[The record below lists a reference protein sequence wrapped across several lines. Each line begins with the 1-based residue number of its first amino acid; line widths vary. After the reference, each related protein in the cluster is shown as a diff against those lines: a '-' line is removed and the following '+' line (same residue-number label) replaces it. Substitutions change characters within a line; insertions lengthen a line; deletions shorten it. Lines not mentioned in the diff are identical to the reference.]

1 MATTSQVP
9 LELYLRSSYEP
20 DAEYVDGHIEERPMG
35 EFDHASWQQAIQLW
49 FTQHAR
55 EWNIR
60 VRPELRVQVSPT
72 NFRVPD
78 VTVFDR
84 DHPIEQ
90 ILTRPPIAVF
100 EVLSPEDT
108 MPRMLRKLKD
118 YEQMGIPNIFV
129 IDTAGP
135 TPLPISPRQ
144 PRQDHRPRPAPRQ
157 QPLHHRLAQAPGS
170 SSIDS
175 KLTPKYRSPLPSTAD
190 IPVPDRIRVLCI

>member
-1 MATTSQVP
+1 MATTPQVP
-9 LELYLRSSYEP
+9 LELYLRSTFEP

-35 EFDHASWQQAIQLW
+35 EFDHASWQQAILLW
-49 FTQHAR
+49 FVQHSR

-60 VRPELRVQVSPT
+60 VRPELRVQVTPT

-118 YEQMGIPNIFV
+118 YEQMGIPTIIV
-129 IDTAGP
+129 INTEGPIIYQYGHGSLDRIAAPIQQLAG
-135 TPLPISPRQ
+135 SRC
-144 PRQDHRPRPAPRQ
+144 
-157 QPLHHRLAQAPGS
+157 
-170 SSIDS
+170 SIDWE
-175 KLTPKYRSPLPSTAD
+175 KLQQLLD
-190 IPVPDRIRVLCI
+190 

>member
-9 LELYLRSSYEP
+9 IELYLRSSYEP

-35 EFDHASWQQAIQLW
+35 EFDHASWQQAIQHW
-49 FTQHAR
+49 FLQHSL

-60 VRPELRVQVSPT
+60 VRPELRVQVTPT

-108 MPRMLRKLKD
+108 MPRMLRKLRD

-129 IDTAGP
+129 IDTTGP
-135 TPLPISPRQ
+135 LLYQYQHGSLDKITAPI
-144 PRQDHRPRPAPRQ
+144 
-157 QPLHHRLAQAPGS
+157 QPLANSRC
-170 SSIDS
+170 SIDWS
-175 KLTPKYRSPLPSTAD
+175 KLQELLD
-190 IPVPDRIRVLCI
+190 

>member
-9 LELYLRSSYEP
+9 VELYLKSSYEP

-55 EWNIR
+55 DWNIR

-72 NFRVPD
+72 NCRVPD
-78 VTVFDR
+78 VVVFDR

-100 EVLSPEDT
+100 EILSAEDAI
-108 MPRMLRKLKD
+108 PRMLRKLAD
-118 YEQMGIPNIFV
+118 YEQMGVPTIIVVDPGPRLVYQYQSDNLGRLTTPV
-129 IDTAGP
+129 LQLAG
-135 TPLPISPRQ
+135 SRGYVDWQ
-144 PRQDHRPRPAPRQ
+144 
-157 QPLHHRLAQAPGS
+157 
-170 SSIDS
+170 
-175 KLTPKYRSPLPSTAD
+175 KLQELLD
-190 IPVPDRIRVLCI
+190 

>member
-9 LELYLRSSYEP
+9 VELYLRSSYEP
-20 DAEYVDGHIEERPMG
+20 DAEYVDGHIEERPVG

-55 EWNIR
+55 DWNIR

-72 NFRVPD
+72 SYRVPD
-78 VTVFDR
+78 VVVFDR

-108 MPRMLRKLKD
+108 IPRMLRKLAD
-118 YEQMGIPNIFV
+118 YEQMGIPTIV
-129 IDTAGP
+129 VVDPG
-135 TPLPISPRQ
+135 PRQ
-144 PRQDHRPRPAPRQ
+144 AYQYQ
-157 QPLHHRLAQAPGS
+157 SGSLGRLTGPVLQLAES
-170 SSIDS
+170 CCSIDWE
-175 KLTPKYRSPLPSTAD
+175 KLQELLD
-190 IPVPDRIRVLCI
+190 

>member
-20 DAEYVDGHIEERPMG
+20 DAEYVDGHIEERPAG

-60 VRPELRVQVSPT
+60 VRPELRVQVTPT

-129 IDTAGP
+129 IDTQV
-135 TPLPISPRQ
+135 PLLYRYVRGSLDKITDPIQSLANSRCSLDWNQ
-144 PRQDHRPRPAPRQ
+144 LQ
-157 QPLHHRLAQAPGS
+157 QLL
-170 SSIDS
+170 D
-175 KLTPKYRSPLPSTAD
+175 
-190 IPVPDRIRVLCI
+190 

>member
-35 EFDHASWQQAIQLW
+35 EFDHASWQLAILHW
-49 FTQHAR
+49 FLQHSR

-60 VRPELRVQVSPT
+60 VRPELRVQVTPT

-129 IDTAGP
+129 INTAGP
-135 TPLPISPRQ
+135 LLYQ
-144 PRQDHRPRPAPRQ
+144 
-157 QPLHHRLAQAPGS
+157 
-170 SSIDS
+170 
-175 KLTPKYRSPLPSTAD
+175 YRSGSLDTITAPIQQLANSRCTID
-190 IPVPDRIRVLCI
+190 WPRLQALLD